1 MLRIEPLIKT
11 ALAVSLICVAILSAG
26 CVRPTPP
33 AQETT
38 SSSHEQT
45 KPPVLPVTQSPDTE
59 MRAEPAKMHSNETV
73 ASSETPTTAVAEK
86 PDESAALEQ
95 SKKEPVAPKLVPV
108 ESKKPINQS
117 KEVALNTK
125 HQIEKKPAAQ
135 VATPAIAK
143 IEISPRSHSLNPCEQ
158 KKFSAAVKDNSGRQI
173 KEAEVAWESTDPKI
187 ATVNKNGVVMG
198 VSPGF
203 TFIRAVNG
211 KIKSNSSSL
220 FVRDKQADR
229 GC

>member
-1 MLRIEPLIKT
+1 MRRINNFIKAVFT
-11 ALAVSLICVAILSAG
+11 VSLLYVAFFLTG

-38 SSSHEQT
+38 SSPHEQM
-45 KPPVLPVTQSPDTE
+45 KPQVLPVTQSPDAE
-59 MRAEPAKMHSNETV
+59 MRAEPAKMRSAETV
-73 ASSETPTTAVAEK
+73 VTSENQTITVEEK
-86 PDESAALEQ
+86 EAGQPVGEPPSLEQ
-95 SKKEPVAPKLVPV
+95 IKNGPA
-108 ESKKPINQS
+108 

-125 HQIEKKPAAQ
+125 RQAEKKSATR
-135 VATPAIAK
+135 VATPPIAK

-158 KKFSAAVKDNSGRQI
+158 KKFSASVKDNGGRQI
-173 KEAEVAWESTDPKI
+173 KEAKVTWESTDPKI
-187 ATVNKNGVVMG
+187 AAINKSGVVTG

-211 KIKSNSSSL
+211 KIKSESSTL

-229 GC
+229 KC